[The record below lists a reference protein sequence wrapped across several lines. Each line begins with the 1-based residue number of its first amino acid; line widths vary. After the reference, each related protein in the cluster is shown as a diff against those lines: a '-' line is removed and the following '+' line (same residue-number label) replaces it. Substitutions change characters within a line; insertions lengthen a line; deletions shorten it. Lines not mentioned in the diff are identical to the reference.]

1 MRRLYYGCNLCVSV
15 VTRWGAAFQRVSRA
29 DMFLTLGS
37 LGLSQA
43 DHHAGAYDDAE
54 SMPMRMVICKLVALQ
69 AGVMEMGQDGI
80 QPLMQP

>member
-1 MRRLYYGCNLCVSV
+1 MF
-15 VTRWGAAFQRVSRA
+15 TRWDATVQRVSRA
-29 DMFLTLGS
+29 DFNMFLTVAS